1 MLQVLGTLIT
11 VLVVDRAGR
20 RLLLLLSEFC
30 VALSM
35 LGVGV
40 FFLLQEH
47 CTAPDCGTSTTTPS
61 PANSTMPGFT
71 VSPDTVRRAL
81 NTMFPSINL

>member
-1 MLQVLGTLIT
+1 M
-11 VLVVDRAGR
+11 LVVDRAGR

-40 FFLLQEH
+40 FFLLREH
-47 CTAPDCGTSTTTPS
+47 CITPDDWGAGTTTT
-61 PANSTMPGFT
+61 PANSTIAGFT
-71 VSPDTVRRAL
+71 VSPDTVR
-81 NTMFPSINL
+81 